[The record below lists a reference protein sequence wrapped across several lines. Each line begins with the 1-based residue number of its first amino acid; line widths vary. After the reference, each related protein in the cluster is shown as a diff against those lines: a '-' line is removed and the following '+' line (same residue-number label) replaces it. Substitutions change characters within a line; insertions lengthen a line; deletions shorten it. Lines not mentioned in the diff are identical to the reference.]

1 MSEMIVPLGVMVATF
16 GTLIG
21 LLIAFRKWLAIRER
35 MIAEMFPDTSAPV
48 QALRQP
54 EPKRSSSPQ
63 RGEPTE
69 IAA

>member
-1 MSEMIVPLGVMVATF
+1 MSEMSVPLGVMVATF

-21 LLIAFRKWLAIRER
+21 LLIVFRKWLAIRER
-35 MIAEMFPDTSAPV
+35 MIAVMFPDISAPM

-54 EPKRSSSPQ
+54 ESKHSSSS
-63 RGEPTE
+63 RASER

>member
-1 MSEMIVPLGVMVATF
+1 MGEMIVPLGVMVATF

-54 EPKRSSSPQ
+54 EPKRSSPSQ
-63 RGEPTE
+63 TNEPTE

>member
-1 MSEMIVPLGVMVATF
+1 MGEMVVPLGVIVATF

-21 LLIAFRKWLAIRER
+21 LLIVFRKWLAIRER

-48 QALRQP
+48 QTLRQP
-54 EPKRSSSPQ
+54 EPKRSGPPQ
-63 RGEPTE
+63 SGAPAQ